1 MTERSDSDLPC
12 HRRGVEQDA
21 APWWVIG
28 TEPCYAQV
36 VRCLVAIA
44 LVIAATGAD
53 AHAGQATCSNPGL
66 PVGAAA
72 SSDLFPGRL
81 TLSLT
86 TSLLTVSS
94 SEVLAEGQGQVRYDA
109 DLVLVETR
117 LSAELA
123 LRSWLAIGLAL
134 PYRVIAVGVAYR
146 DPATGA
152 TVMSQQ
158 AGIHARDERLHGI
171 GDPSLTLHG
180 AHEVGLSRFHARLG
194 TSLPLGHTEKDP
206 FSLGQ
211 IGQEHQHVQFGT
223 GTLIPFLAVEAQR
236 GFGRITGA
244 AWGIAQL
251 SLYDNAHGYRAGDR
265 YSAGLT
271 ALSALGTTAWTFGL
285 STAVHAETEETWQGI
300 VHAGEGNAGR
310 VDVLAG
316 GSIAWRPTRSLAIL
330 ASLELPVY
338 SHVTGPQVD
347 YGFVAGLGVVT
358 SFDLR
363 QRASY
368 GAADVATLGEPGT
381 AAPLVPVP
389 GTITVFDLWAEWCA
403 PCRELDDKLAALAR
417 RYPGRV
423 AVRKL
428 DVVDSD
434 SAAWLRYLAPGSF
447 ELPHLKVYGADG
459 VLLFEKTA
467 PPDELVRAV
476 EAALLLR

>member
-1 MTERSDSDLPC
+1 VRI
-12 HRRGVEQDA
+12 A
-21 APWWVIG
+21 AIAVG
-28 TEPCYAQV
+28 
-36 VRCLVAIA
+36 IA
-44 LVIAATGAD
+44 LVASD

-109 DLVLVETR
+109 DLALVETR
-117 LSAELA
+117 LTAELA
-123 LRSWLAIGLAL
+123 LRSWLAVALAL
-134 PYRVIAVGVAYR
+134 PYRAIDVGVAYR

-152 TVMSQQ
+152 PVMSQQ

-180 AHEVGLSRFHARLG
+180 ARELASFRFHARLG
-194 TSLPLGHTEKDP
+194 TTVPLGHTEEDP
-206 FSLGQ
+206 FLLGQ

-223 GTLIPFLAVEAQR
+223 GTLIPFVALEAQR
-236 GFGRITGA
+236 SFGPVTGA

-251 SLYDNAHGYRAGDR
+251 SLYDNDHGYRAGDR
-265 YSAGLT
+265 YSAGVN
-271 ALSALGTTAWTFGL
+271 ASSSLGTKAFTFGV
-285 STAVHAETEETWQGI
+285 SSAVHTETAETWQGI
-300 VHAGEGNAGR
+300 VHIDEGNAGR
-310 VDVLAG
+310 LDVLAG
-316 GSIAWRPTRSLAIL
+316 GSVAWRPAPGFAVL
-330 ASLELPVY
+330 ASVELPVY
-338 SHVTGPQVD
+338 SDVTGPQVD
-347 YGFVAGLGVVT
+347 YGIVGGLGLVT
-358 SFDLR
+358 SFDLAS
-363 QRASY
+363 RASY
-368 GAADVATLGEPGT
+368 GTADVTTLGIAGT
-381 AAPLVPVP
+381 ATPLVPVP

-417 RYPGRV
+417 RHPERF

-428 DVVDSD
+428 DVVDND

-447 ELPHLKVYGADG
+447 ELPHIKVYGADG

-467 PPDELVRAV
+467 PPDELIRAV
-476 EAALLLR
+476 EAALR